1 MKCFI
6 FFTDEGYTFD
16 PLNNEVSNMQ
26 LLGDGRGN
34 DVMQAFKSFK
44 QNQSYLSDTAFKE
57 VIALEYVGDF
67 IRHLE
72 L

>member
-1 MKCFI
+1 MKSFI

-16 PLNNEVSNMQ
+16 PQNNEVSNMQ
-26 LLGDGRGN
+26 LLGDGSGN
-34 DVMQAFKSFK
+34 DVMEAFKSFK
-44 QNQSYLSDTAFKE
+44 HNQSYLSNTAFKE